1 MLFFDFIV
9 ASNEIGITNRFVTI
23 GYSVPFTKVNTTDAG
38 RCILQATQYEPF
50 ILPWAYYTDRE
61 TTEQTLDI
69 QWAIRIT
76 TDGVT
81 TYTPITTMVGRNQY
95 VSETLRFIPDFYN
108 NGQDI
113 YLVALYNGVEID
125 AFPINI
131 ARSNLSIS
139 EITGPTLKL

>member
-23 GYSVPFTKVNTTDAG
+23 GYSVPFTKANTTDAG

-113 YLVALYNGVEID
+113 YLVALYNGAEID